1 MNIDMNGINIDV
13 VNILIERNLH
23 ISSAESCTGGLF
35 SALITDVPGS
45 SEIFDESIV
54 TYSNEAKMIELGV
67 KEETLRRF
75 GAVSRQ
81 TAKEM
86 AEGICAHTNADI
98 GVAITGIAGP
108 GGGSENKPV
117 GTVFA
122 ALHTSNGTDVYHLLI
137 NGSRSQVREETC
149 RFVFEKLVELLKDS

>member
-13 VNILIERNLH
+13 VNMLIERNLH

-98 GVAITGIAGP
+98 GVAITGIFFRFVRFFNFGLYFAGVLRDNVQAQTFDIRLFDLGFP
-108 GGGSENKPV
+108 FRIVVLFVIRQK
-117 GTVFA
+117 
-122 ALHTSNGTDVYHLLI
+122 
-137 NGSRSQVREETC
+137 
-149 RFVFEKLVELLKDS
+149 RFVFQ